1 MTWRTIIFVSLL
13 LGAAGAARAAGTLD
27 INVNNNVAE
36 AQWAMPTGNGQLSF
50 GGLYNDL
57 SHNWL
62 LHAGFLGRGEGS
74 TSAGRTTAGI
84 GGRAY
89 AGPVGDKND
98 LLLLALGGEFTL
110 FPSNGNIGVGGYAYY
125 APNVLSFR
133 DVTRFW
139 DTGVRVEF
147 EVIKRTGYAYIGY
160 RYMSARLDTGP
171 DVGIDHSGMVGL
183 RISF

>member
-1 MTWRTIIFVSLL
+1 MTWRNTLIVSLL
-13 LGAAGAARAAGTLD
+13 ICVSGAARAAGTLD
-27 INVNNNVAE
+27 INVNNIVAE
-36 AQWAMPTGNGQLSF
+36 ASWSSPVGNGQLSF

-74 TSAGRTTAGI
+74 TSMGRTTAGI

-89 AGPVGDKND
+89 GGPVGDKND
-98 LLLLALGGEFTL
+98 ALLLALGGEFTL
-110 FPSNGNIGVGGYAYY
+110 FPSNGNIGFGGYAYY
-125 APNVLSFR
+125 APNVLSLR
-133 DVTRFW
+133 DVNRFW
-139 DTGVRVEF
+139 DAGVRVEF

-160 RYMSARLDTGP
+160 RYMSARLDTGG

-183 RISF
+183 RIGF